1 MWKKLKKILANED
14 GAISVIEAAIIYPIV
29 FFCLLV
35 LIFIGLYILQ
45 NMIIT
50 SFAQKTAITAARE
63 VAYPGYL
70 DLAADKVYNT
80 GAVDADFHDKPVN
93 AADNNAENNNAQG
106 VAKALIPQ
114 RVKAVIKC
122 NFDSKKVK
130 TDAYRYWKSDPMNN
144 ATKTKLINFMV
155 GSKGDSGMVTS
166 LSVFGTGKATAEIEC
181 DNHILSQT
189 VKVKVTQ
196 ELMDFPGLRFF
207 GIETPKVTAMASATV
222 ADSDE
227 LVRNADFVVDTIDS
241 LGKKF
246 GIDIADMRSKVESAL
261 AKIGLK

>member
-1 MWKKLKKILANED
+1 MWKQFKKILSDEG
-14 GAISVIEAAIIYPIV
+14 GAAELVEAVIIYPVV
-29 FFCLLV
+29 FLCLLV

-70 DLAADKVYNT
+70 DLAADNVYNT
-80 GAVDADFHDKPVN
+80 GAVDADFHNKPV
-93 AADNNAENNNAQG
+93 NAENNNAQG